1 MRGTEWKMNDD
12 DIFLLD
18 EEYDESTSIHS
29 TIISS
34 IIAIIATG
42 VLVWLLFETI
52 RRMQT
57 GDYSLFVILLIIVS
71 GATFI
76 VCSMIMKGNDNNEL

>member
-1 MRGTEWKMNDD
+1 MNDD